1 MNNIK
6 YFTIAS
12 IASALMLAGCSK
24 SNQWQLKG
32 SVAGASNAHIA
43 IEAAENGT
51 WLPVDTLSTD
61 SKGNFTYKHAAT
73 GYPDIYRLAMNGNY
87 IYFPIDSTETITI
100 STTADNFNTEA
111 KIAGSKSAEQLQEV
125 DRRIKQSID
134 SLGMTGALSDSLL
147 KRDLTNMVL
156 ANPAGIVSYYI
167 VCKQIGNQF
176 LFNPTKNVDNRIF
189 GAVANSFNEQRP
201 DDPRTRFL
209 KSVYLSNRPI
219 PADQTDQVDIKEVE
233 YFDISLLDNNGT
245 EHKLSDAV
253 SNNNVVLLNFTL
265 YGAELS
271 PALNVALADAYSKY
285 HAKGFEIYQIALD
298 EDEFFWKQSAK
309 NLPWITVY
317 NPPVASGASRILT
330 NYNVQTVPVSFLL
343 VNGKLIER
351 IEDYENLSA
360 IIGRNI

>member
-1 MNNIK
+1 MTNLK
-6 YFTIAS
+6 YLTIA
-12 IASALMLAGCSK
+12 ALSSVVMLAGCSK
-24 SNQWQLKG
+24 SNEWKLNG
-32 SVAGASNAHIA
+32 SISGANNVHIA

-51 WLPVDTLSTD
+51 WLPIDTLSTD
-61 SKGNFTYKHAAT
+61 SKGNFTYKRPAA
-73 GYPDIYRLAMNGNY
+73 GYPDIYRLAMDGNY
-87 IYFPIDSTETITI
+87 IYFPVDSTETLTI
-100 STTADNFNTEA
+100 STSADNFAADA
-111 KIAGSKSAEQLQEV
+111 KITGSQSAEQLQAV
-125 DRRIKQSID
+125 DRRIKQSVD
-134 SLGMTGALSDSLL
+134 SLGISGALSDSVL
-147 KRDLTNMVL
+147 KRDLTQMVL
-156 ANPAGIVSYYI
+156 SNPSGIVSYYI

-209 KSVYLSNRPI
+209 KSVYLSNRPA
-219 PADQTDQVDIKEVE
+219 PTDQTEQVDIKEVE
-233 YFDISLLDNNGT
+233 YFDISLIDNNGS

-253 SNNNVVLLNFTL
+253 SNNKVVLLNFTL

-285 HAKGFEIYQIALD
+285 HANGFEIYQIALD

-317 NPPVASGASRILT
+317 NPPVASGASRILA
-330 NYNVQTVPVSFLL
+330 NYNVQTLPVSFLL
-343 VNGKLIER
+343 VNGKLLER

-360 IIGRNI
+360 KIGRNM